1 MIYVGYYQL
10 KTGATQMAKRTRK
23 SPALSA
29 KQNTTAVISY
39 IRELPGAVF
48 LGDIAAADV
57 DQALGMQKIRTC
69 FENDGDEEL
78 LWLDC
83 QEMGFES
90 REIRRF
96 AANPALITSCGYYGA
111 GALSQRC

>member
-1 MIYVGYYQL
+1 MFFG
-10 KTGATQMAKRTRK
+10 G
-23 SPALSA
+23 
-29 KQNTTAVISY
+29 
-39 IRELPGAVF
+39 
-48 LGDIAAADV
+48 IAPADV
-57 DQALGMQKIRTC
+57 DHALGMQKIRAC
-69 FENDGDEEL
+69 YENGGDQEL

-111 GALSQRC
+111 GALPQRC